1 MGVVERLKNIVVQGG
16 SINRK
21 EAVDLYGSNLDELR
35 LAAND
40 LRTRFCGNSFDLC
53 TIINGKSGSCSE
65 DCKYCAQSARYCTD
79 IHEYPLLDIDTVLK
93 EAVCNE
99 MKGVLRFSIVT
110 SGRDLND
117 QEIDLLSEIYSTLRK
132 NCGISLCASHG
143 LLTFEQLKKLKA
155 SGVSRYHNNLETSRR
170 YFPEICT
177 THSYEDKI
185 RTIKDAVKA
194 GLDVCSGGI
203 MGLGESVEDRIDMAI
218 ELRNLGI
225 RSVPINLLNPIK
237 GTPTEGFPP
246 ITAGE
251 AERIVATFRFILPD
265 ASIRMAG
272 GRSLLRDNGKSLFL
286 SGANAAI
293 TGDML
298 TTCGTGISE
307 DIEMLKGLGFEVR
320 RHE

>member
-1 MGVVERLKNIVVQGG
+1 MRVVDRLKMTVIEGG
-16 SINRK
+16 SISQK
-21 EAVDLYGSNLDELR
+21 EAIDLYGSSLDELR

-298 TTCGTGISE
+298 TTSGTGISE

>member
-65 DCKYCAQSARYCTD
+65 DCKYCAQSVHYCTD
-79 IHEYPLLDIDTVLK
+79 IHEYPLMEAGTVLK
-93 EAVCNE
+93 EALYNE
-99 MKGVLRFSIVT
+99 IRGVLRFSIVT
-110 SGRDLND
+110 SGRNLND
-117 QEIDLLSEIYSTLRK
+117 REVEMVTEIYSALSK
-132 NCGISLCASHG
+132 NCGMSLCASHG

-155 SGVSRYHNNLETSRR
+155 SGVIRYHNNLETSRR
-170 YFPEICT
+170 YFPEVCT

-185 RTIKDAVKA
+185 RTIKDALKA

-203 MGLGESVEDRIDMAI
+203 MGLGENVEDRIDMAI

-237 GTPTEGFPP
+237 GTPTEGFSL
-246 ITAGE
+246 ITSEE

-272 GRSLLRDNGKSLFL
+272 GRSLLRDKGNSLFL

-298 TTCGTGISE
+298 TTSGTGISE
-307 DIEMLKGLGFEVR
+307 DIEMLKDLGFEIR

>member
-1 MGVVERLKNIVVQGG
+1 MGVVERLKKIVVEGG
-16 SINRK
+16 SISK
-21 EAVDLYGSNLDELR
+21 EEAVYLYGSPLDELR
-35 LAAND
+35 LAANN
-40 LRTRFCGNSFDLC
+40 LRTRFCGNSFDMC

-65 DCKYCAQSARYCTD
+65 DCKYCAQSVHYCAN
-79 IHEYPLLDIDTVLK
+79 IHEYPLMEAGTVLK
-93 EAVCNE
+93 EALYNE
-99 MKGVLRFSIVT
+99 IRGVLRFSIVT
-110 SGRDLND
+110 SGRNLND
-117 QEIDLLSEIYSTLRK
+117 REVEMVTEIYSTLCK
-132 NCGISLCASHG
+132 NCGMSLCASHG

-155 SGVSRYHNNLETSRR
+155 SGVSRYHNNLETSSR
-170 YFPEICT
+170 YFPEVCT

-185 RTIKDAVKA
+185 RTIKDALKA

-203 MGLGESVEDRIDMAI
+203 MGLGEGVEDRIDMAI

-237 GTPTEGFPP
+237 GTPTEAFPP
-246 ITAGE
+246 ITAEE

-298 TTCGTGISE
+298 TTSGTGISE
-307 DIEMLKGLGFEVR
+307 DIEMLNGLGFEVR

>member
-1 MGVVERLKNIVVQGG
+1 MGFVERLKKIVIEGG
-16 SINRK
+16 SISRK
-21 EAVDLYGSNLDELR
+21 EAVDLYGSPLDVL
-35 LAAND
+35 LFAAND
-40 LRTRFCGNSFDLC
+40 LRERFCGNSFDLC
-53 TIINGKSGSCSE
+53 TIINGKSGSCTE
-65 DCKYCAQSARYCTD
+65 DCKYCAQSAHYCTD
-79 IHEYPLLDIDTVLK
+79 IHEYPLLDAGTVLK
-93 EAVCNE
+93 EAICNE

-110 SGRDLND
+110 SGRNLND
-117 QEIDLLSEIYSTLRK
+117 REVDLLSEIYSALSK

-143 LLTFEQLKKLKA
+143 LLTFEQLKKLKT
-155 SGVSRYHNNLETSRR
+155 SGVNRYHNNLETSRR
-170 YFPEICT
+170 YFPEVCT

-203 MGLGESVEDRIDMAI
+203 MGLGESVEDRIDMAMD
-218 ELRNLGI
+218 LRDLGI
-225 RSVPINLLNPIK
+225 KSVPINLLSPIK
-237 GTPTEGFPP
+237 GTPTEGFSP
-246 ITAGE
+246 ITAEE

-272 GRSLLRDNGKSLFL
+272 GRSLLKDKGSSLFL

-298 TTCGTGISE
+298 TTGGTGISQ
-307 DIEMLKGLGFEVR
+307 DIAMLKDLGFVVR

>member
-1 MGVVERLKNIVVQGG
+1 MGIVERLKNIVVQGG
-16 SINRK
+16 SITRK

-35 LAAND
+35 FAAND
-40 LRTRFCGNSFDLC
+40 LRTRFCGNSFDMC

-65 DCKYCAQSARYCTD
+65 DCKYCAQSVHSA
-79 IHEYPLLDIDTVLK
+79 
-93 EAVCNE
+93 
-99 MKGVLRFSIVT
+99 
-110 SGRDLND
+110 
-117 QEIDLLSEIYSTLRK
+117 LSK
-132 NCGISLCASHG
+132 NCGMSLCASHG

-170 YFPEICT
+170 YFPEVCT

-185 RTIKDAVKA
+185 RTIKDALKA

-203 MGLGESVEDRIDMAI
+203 MGLGENVEDRIDMAI

-237 GTPTEGFPP
+237 GTPTEGFSL
-246 ITAGE
+246 ITSEE

-298 TTCGTGISE
+298 TTSGTGISE
-307 DIEMLKGLGFEVR
+307 DIEMLKDLGFEIR

>member
-1 MGVVERLKNIVVQGG
+1 MGVVERLKKIVVEGG
-16 SINRK
+16 SISRK
-21 EAVDLYGSNLDELR
+21 EAVDLYGSPLDELR
-35 LAAND
+35 LAANN

-65 DCKYCAQSARYCTD
+65 DCKYCAQSVRYCTD
-79 IHEYPLLDIDTVLK
+79 IHEYPLMEAGTVLK
-93 EAVCNE
+93 EAVYNE
-99 MKGVLRFSIVT
+99 IRGILRFSIVT
-110 SGRDLND
+110 SGRNLND
-117 QEIDLLSEIYSTLRK
+117 REVEMVTEIYSTLCK
-132 NCGISLCASHG
+132 NCGMSLCASHG

-155 SGVSRYHNNLETSRR
+155 SGVSRYHNNLETSSR
-170 YFPEICT
+170 YFPEVCT

-185 RTIKDAVKA
+185 RTIKDALKA

-237 GTPTEGFPP
+237 GTPTEAFPP
-246 ITAGE
+246 ITAEE

-298 TTCGTGISE
+298 TTSGTGISE

>member
-65 DCKYCAQSARYCTD
+65 DCKYCAQSVHYRTD
-79 IHEYPLLDIDTVLK
+79 IHEYPLMEAGTVLK
-93 EAVCNE
+93 EALYNE
-99 MKGVLRFSIVT
+99 IKGVLRFSIVT
-110 SGRDLND
+110 SGRCLND
-117 QEIDLLSEIYSTLRK
+117 REVDMITEVYSTLSK
-132 NCGISLCASHG
+132 NCSMSLCASHG

-170 YFPEICT
+170 YFPEVCT

-185 RTIKDAVKA
+185 RTIKDAFKA

-298 TTCGTGISE
+298 TTSGTGISD
-307 DIEMLKGLGFEVR
+307 DIKMLKGLGFEVR

>member
-1 MGVVERLKNIVVQGG
+1 MGVVERLKKIVVEGG
-16 SINRK
+16 SISK
-21 EAVDLYGSNLDELR
+21 EEAVYLYGSPLDELR

-65 DCKYCAQSARYCTD
+65 DCKYCAQSAHYCTD
-79 IHEYPLLDIDTVLK
+79 IHEYPLMEAGTVLK
-93 EAVCNE
+93 EALYNE
-99 MKGVLRFSIVT
+99 IKGVLRFSIVT
-110 SGRDLND
+110 SGRCLND
-117 QEIDLLSEIYSTLRK
+117 REVDMITEVYSTLSK
-132 NCGISLCASHG
+132 NCSMSLCASHG

-155 SGVSRYHNNLETSRR
+155 SGVIRYHNNLETSRR

-177 THSYEDKI
+177 THRYEDKI

-298 TTCGTGISE
+298 TTSGTGISE

>member
-1 MGVVERLKNIVVQGG
+1 MGFVERLKKIVIEGG
-16 SINRK
+16 SISRK
-21 EAVDLYGSNLDELR
+21 EAVDLYGSPPDELL

-40 LRTRFCGNSFDLC
+40 LRARFCGNSFDLC
-53 TIINGKSGSCSE
+53 TIINGKSGSCTE
-65 DCKYCAQSARYCTD
+65 DCKYCAQSVRYRTD
-79 IHEYPLLDIDTVLK
+79 INEYPLLDTGTVLK
-93 EAVCNE
+93 EATCNE

-110 SGRDLND
+110 SGRNLND
-117 QEIDLLSEIYSTLRK
+117 REVDLVSEIYSALSK

-143 LLTFEQLKKLKA
+143 LLTFEQLKKLKT

-170 YFPEICT
+170 YFPEVCT

-203 MGLGESVEDRIDMAI
+203 MGLGESVEDRIDMAMD
-218 ELRNLGI
+218 LRDLGI
-225 RSVPINLLNPIK
+225 RSVPINLLTPIK
-237 GTPTEGFPP
+237 GTPTEGFPS
-246 ITAGE
+246 ITTEE

-272 GRSLLRDNGKSLFL
+272 GRSLLKDKGNSLFL

-298 TTCGTGISE
+298 TTGGTEISQ
-307 DIEMLKGLGFEVR
+307 DIAMLKDLGFVVR